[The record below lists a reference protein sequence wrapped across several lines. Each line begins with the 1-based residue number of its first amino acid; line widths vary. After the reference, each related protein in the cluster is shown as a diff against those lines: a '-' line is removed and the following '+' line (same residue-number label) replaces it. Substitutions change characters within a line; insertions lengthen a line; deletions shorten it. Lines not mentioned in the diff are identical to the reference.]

1 MRRIKLL
8 IEYDGSDYVGWQKQ
22 KNGKSIQEEIENC
35 LEKIFSEGITLY
47 VSGRTDAGVHA
58 LGQVAHFDISST
70 KIKISKLNLAINS
83 FLKKN
88 NNKITILESS
98 EVEKSFHAR
107 FSVKKKTYLYK
118 ILNRKTDSYLLK
130 NKLWFIPVKLNTDKM
145 KKSAKFLEGKHDFSA
160 FRSANCQAQETIRS
174 IEKIIIKKQRDFVDL
189 KVHGRSFMHNQVR
202 IIVGTLI
209 NVGKGKW
216 DEKRIKEIL
225 KSQDRKKAGP
235 TAPPHGL
242 YLEKISY

>member
-107 FSVKKKTYLYK
+107 FSVKKKNL
-118 ILNRKTDSYLLK
+118 S
-130 NKLWFIPVKLNTDKM
+130 V
-145 KKSAKFLEGKHDFSA
+145 
-160 FRSANCQAQETIRS
+160 
-174 IEKIIIKKQRDFVDL
+174 
-189 KVHGRSFMHNQVR
+189 
-202 IIVGTLI
+202 
-209 NVGKGKW
+209 
-216 DEKRIKEIL
+216 
-225 KSQDRKKAGP
+225 
-235 TAPPHGL
+235 
-242 YLEKISY
+242 

>member
-1 MRRIKLL
+1 
-8 IEYDGSDYVGWQKQ
+8 
-22 KNGKSIQEEIENC
+22 
-35 LEKIFSEGITLY
+35 
-47 VSGRTDAGVHA
+47 
-58 LGQVAHFDISST
+58 
-70 KIKISKLNLAINS
+70 
-83 FLKKN
+83 
-88 NNKITILESS
+88 
-98 EVEKSFHAR
+98 
-107 FSVKKKTYLYK
+107 
-118 ILNRKTDSYLLK
+118 
-130 NKLWFIPVKLNTDKM
+130 M